1 MQKRTLGKDLT
12 VSAVGLG
19 CMGFSHAYGAPTE
32 EKEAERLLREAAEMG
47 YTFFDTAEVYGTP
60 EDPHVNEGLVAFSP
74 MANGFLTGR
83 YGKGAQF
90 DKKYDYRP
98 AMPQFTDE
106 AIDRNREL
114 LALLDRMAQEKNA
127 TPAQIS
133 MAWMLCKKPWIVPI
147 PGTRKAERMRENA
160 GAADVS
166 LSLAEV
172 GQLDRALDGMEMSEV
187 FGGTKLKKL

>member
-1 MQKRTLGKDLT
+1 
-12 VSAVGLG
+12 
-19 CMGFSHAYGAPTE
+19 
-32 EKEAERLLREAAEMG
+32 
-47 YTFFDTAEVYGTP
+47 
-60 EDPHVNEGLVAFSP
+60 
-74 MANGFLTGR
+74 
-83 YGKGAQF
+83 
-90 DKKYDYRP
+90 
-98 AMPQFTDE
+98 MPQFTDE